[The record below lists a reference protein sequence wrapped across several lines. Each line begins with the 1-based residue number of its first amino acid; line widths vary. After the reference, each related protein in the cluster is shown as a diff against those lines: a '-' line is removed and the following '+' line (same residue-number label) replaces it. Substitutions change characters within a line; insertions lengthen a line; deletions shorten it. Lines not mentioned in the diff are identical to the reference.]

1 MTNRPS
7 RHRLRRRAHQLRRDG
22 FQPTMFLSPD
32 EPLPET
38 AGAIAVRAVWRYRS
52 ELAPVVAAAG
62 LVIAAATLHRSH
74 PGWWL
79 WLMAVT
85 LTDLAVLALPAPRRL
100 RKEWPFLD
108 RTGERAYA
116 AAVSAVAGGWL
127 TAATALGPATPPMPA
142 FGAILG
148 LTCAIPWWTSRR
160 RRAKVRLERAL
171 ESWPEIARAVGLAG
185 SQVMS
190 AMVDLWGWR
199 ARFRLARG
207 QTMHDVIAK
216 IPAIESGLG
225 TFRGAVRVYPTPD
238 NYANRC
244 ELRVLDAD
252 PHADAIPWPGPSVT
266 SITEPIE
273 LGPFEDAV
281 PCRVSFLRRHVLFGG
296 ATGAGKSGGLNVLI
310 GNLSACRDVVLWGI
324 DLKKG
329 MELGPWI
336 SCLDRLAT
344 TPDQARVLLA
354 DAVAVLEARAAVL
367 AEQGQRVCDPTPGMP
382 ALVILVD
389 EYAELVDDAPGAI
402 RHADSIARRGRA
414 VAVSLI
420 AATQRPTQKAMGHGA
435 VRSQMDVRI
444 CFRVRERKDV
454 DLILGQG
461 MLASGWQAHTLDA
474 PGKFLVSAAEH
485 DTPRRARAYLITDE
499 VVASTAELHGDL
511 RPPLDEVS
519 RQAIEERNRIESPI
533 AATDEAVDPHG
544 SSPDA
549 EDKHGSA
556 DDNPEAVLWAALSLA
571 PDEAATVPELM
582 TATGMSRP
590 WIYLRL
596 RELAERGQV
605 IQVSRGRWR
614 ATDSDSQ

>member
-7 RHRLRRRAHQLRRDG
+7 RHQLRHRARQLRRDG

-38 AGAIAVRAVWRYRS
+38 AGAIVVRALWRYRS

-62 LVIAAATLHRSH
+62 IVIAAATLHRSH
-74 PGWWL
+74 PGWWP

-85 LTDLAVLALPAPRRL
+85 LTDVAVLALPAPRRL

-142 FGAILG
+142 LGAILA
-148 LTCAIPWWTSRR
+148 LLCAVPWWASRR
-160 RRAKVRLERAL
+160 RRAKVRLERTL

-207 QTMHDVIAK
+207 QTIHDVIAK

-252 PHADAIPWPGPSVT
+252 PHANAIPWPGPSVT

-310 GNLSACRDVVLWGI
+310 GNLSACRNVVLWGI

-329 MELGPWI
+329 MELGPWL

-344 TPDQARVLLA
+344 TPGEADSLLA
-354 DAVAVLEARAAVL
+354 NAVAVLEARAAVL
-367 AEQGQRVCDPTPGMP
+367 AEQGQRVCEPTPGMP
-382 ALVILVD
+382 ALVILID

-461 MLASGWQAHTLDA
+461 MLAAGWQAHTLNA

-499 VVASTAELHGDL
+499 VVASTASLHASL

-519 RQAIEERNRIESPI
+519 QRAIEERNPTEAPI
-533 AATDEAVDPHG
+533 A
-544 SSPDA
+544 PDA
-549 EDKHGSA
+549 EAGDPPRSPL
-556 DDNPEAVLWAALSLA
+556 DDE
-571 PDEAATVPELM
+571 DEHSQRGRRPRSHPVGRTVPGPGRRHHRARTHDRDRHEPAVDLP
-582 TATGMSRP
+582 TAARTRRARP
-590 WIYLRL
+590 GKPGEPGAMAR
-596 RELAERGQV
+596 RK
-605 IQVSRGRWR
+605 
-614 ATDSDSQ
+614 